1 MVRVELAGQGGQA
14 TDALLSPRPDH
25 LGTGGRDLH
34 QHRPAVRGV
43 RGPHG
48 QAVPLD
54 PAFSDERRLDAV
66 EQLIPLAEEAGLSMP
81 HLAMAFAISHP
92 GVTSALLGART
103 MEQLDELEGDED
115 AAARQPSLGH
125 HSLRFTAHCRATEGG
140 PSPRPAS
147 YRPMV
152 RSKAAAGGSCQRY

>member
-1 MVRVELAGQGGQA
+1 MVRVELTGQGGQV
-14 TDALLSPRPDH
+14 TDALLSPRPH
-25 LGTGGRDLH
+25 HPGTVGRDLH

-103 MEQLDELEGDED
+103 MDQLDDLLAGVDTVLSDEVLD
-115 AAARQPSLGH
+115 RIDEIVPPGTDIGPLDQAYVPPAIQKTQ
-125 HSLRFTAHCRATEGG
+125 LRR
-140 PSPRPAS
+140 RPLNE
-147 YRPMV
+147 
-152 RSKAAAGGSCQRY
+152 RSAG